1 MKKSCTHQLRLV
13 VYLMI
18 YRVFYTSQVVVW
30 DFFHQLHVDDLNL
43 IFAQFVPC
51 IEGPW
56 SLLVAARTD
65 ELGGSFQC
73 STMLSHVNHVSCEVA
88 LKTSF
93 ETLVF
98 VYLFQPSN
106 KQVYIFKHYRGSAPL
121 YLDDQQHTSCTTC
134 ECPWSQSGDL
144 WIQARTI
151 WQDHL
156 WSHFVSPQYRNRFRW
171 RPKKVYSMN
180 YTYIYCNTIAC
191 HTAKSTI
198 LVLHIPSRWWK
209 KLLEGSGEILHLRGG
224 ELCFWR

>member
-1 MKKSCTHQLRLV
+1 MFYHVKSCQSCFMLSRPENIIRKIGVCLLVPTIKQANLHLQTMSGLSSTALGRPTTHQQR
-13 VYLMI
+13 
-18 YRVFYTSQVVVW
+18 
-30 DFFHQLHVDDLNL
+30 
-43 IFAQFVPC
+43 
-51 IEGPW
+51 
-56 SLLVAARTD
+56 
-65 ELGGSFQC
+65 
-73 STMLSHVNHVSCEVA
+73 
-88 LKTSF
+88 
-93 ETLVF
+93 
-98 VYLFQPSN
+98 
-106 KQVYIFKHYRGSAPL
+106 
-121 YLDDQQHTSCTTC
+121 TTC
-134 ECPWSQSGDL
+134 ECLWSQSGDL

-191 HTAKSTI
+191 HTAKSAI